1 MCQVFPRMNARS
13 RSVFVAA
20 LAKLEI
26 GTIQISRI
34 TINWAVSLISI
45 KYRAKR
51 KIGYVKLLIR
61 LLIANKVHETEN
73 DFCNS

>member
-1 MCQVFPRMNARS
+1 MCQVFPRMYARS

-45 KYRAKR
+45 KYQTKR
-51 KIGYVKLLIR
+51 KIGYV
-61 LLIANKVHETEN
+61 
-73 DFCNS
+73 